1 MYQQEQ
7 ARRTIKI
14 YAYKGHGKEETLR
27 QLEHGIEE
35 EAVPYEL
42 ILSDEPDAGKLA
54 WQACNASHLEVGL
67 GINGQTI
74 ALHYAKLDLS
84 KPLFVL
90 SARAPYDQIRAIGA
104 NAARLVKKLPFK
116 LLS

>member
-14 YAYKGHGKEETLR
+14 YAYKEHGRDEALR
-27 QLEHGIEE
+27 HLEHGIEE

-42 ILSDEPDAGKLA
+42 ILSDEPDAKGLA

-67 GINGQTI
+67 GIDGQTI
-74 ALHYAKLDLS
+74 AMHYAKLDS
-84 KPLFVL
+84 ESPLFVL

-116 LLS
+116 MLS

>member
-1 MYQQEQ
+1 MYQPEQ

-14 YAYKGHGKEETLR
+14 YAFKGHGKDEALR

-42 ILSDEPDAGKLA
+42 IYSDEPGAINLS

-67 GINGQTI
+67 GIDGQTI
-74 ALHYAKLDLS
+74 AMHYAKLEEG
-84 KPLFVL
+84 KPLFAV

-116 LLS
+116 M

>member
-14 YAYKGHGKEETLR
+14 YAYKGHGKEDALR
-27 QLEHGIEE
+27 QLKNGIEE

-42 ILSDEPDAGKLA
+42 ILSDEPGAKELA

-67 GINGQTI
+67 GIDGQTI
-74 ALHYAKLDLS
+74 AMHYAKLDS
-84 KPLFVL
+84 GKPLFVI

-116 LLS
+116 MLS